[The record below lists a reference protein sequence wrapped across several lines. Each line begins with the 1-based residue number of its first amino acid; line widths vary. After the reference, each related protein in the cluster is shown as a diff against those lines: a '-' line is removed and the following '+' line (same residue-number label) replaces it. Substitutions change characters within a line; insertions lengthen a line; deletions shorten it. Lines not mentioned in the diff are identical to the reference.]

1 MVIGDWELEAKY
13 YGKQPTKGVATHMHV
28 HTSQMS
34 GIIIFFTVFKI
45 LISSFAHKMDFAHNI
60 SVDFF

>member
-34 GIIIFFTVFKI
+34 GIIIFLQYLRSSYQVLPTKWI
-45 LISSFAHKMDFAHNI
+45 SLIIFL
-60 SVDFF
+60 